1 VKIALV
7 RVDSRLIHGQI
18 VEAWVPHTGASVL
31 VVLNDAAAASPRT
44 RSVMAMC
51 VPKSMTVIVARVA
64 EAAAVGAR
72 RDLES
77 RTAIV
82 LVATPR
88 DALAVH
94 EAGLVFSRLNI
105 GNLHYA
111 PGKRQVSTCV
121 SLDDDDREAFRAL
134 EARGV
139 SIEAQAIPRDRSRPY
154 HELAGTR

>member
-1 VKIALV
+1 MKIALV

-31 VVLNDAAAASPRT
+31 VVLNDAAAASART
-44 RSVMAMC
+44 RSIMGMC
-51 VPKSMTVIVARVA
+51 VPKSITVIVARVA
-64 EAAAVGAR
+64 DAAAVGGRA
-72 RDLES
+72 DLEHLA
-77 RTAIV
+77 AIV

-94 EAGLVFSRLNI
+94 EAGLAFSRLNL

-111 PGKRQVSTCV
+111 PGKRQVSTSV
-121 SLDDDDREAFRAL
+121 SLDEDDRKALEAL

-139 SIEAQAIPRDRSRPY
+139 AIEAQAVPRDRSRPY

>member
-1 VKIALV
+1 MKIALV

-31 VVLNDAAAASPRT
+31 VVLNDAAAASART
-44 RSVMAMC
+44 RAVMAMC
-51 VPKSMTVIVARVA
+51 VPKSITVVVARVA
-64 EAAAVGAR
+64 DAAAVGAR
-72 RDLES
+72 GDLEQQ
-77 RTAIV
+77 TAIV

-94 EAGLVFSRLNI
+94 EAGLAFSRLNL

-111 PGKRQVSTCV
+111 PGKRQVSTSV
-121 SLDDDDREAFRAL
+121 SLDDDDREALEAL

-139 SIEAQAIPRDRSRPY
+139 SIEARAVPRERSRPY